1 MFSPVVPVLVLVYA
15 IRWSPLLIVYASWV
29 SLLII
34 VILAILKVC
43 LIFLIIFLLFLYI
56 FNLIWQKLHDCSALL
71 LLIVLLLCLVLFRP
85 VGRASYSHSRGGSI
99 CACRYG
105 GFRVVG
111 RLLGL
116 LGNLSP
122 LNSSRGTTT
131 LVVVPTTVPDVGL
144 IPILWGCSAALFPT
158 SQMSL
163 PCVVVFSLVVL
174 LALTLQCTRHG
185 SRFGPVLYSV
195 SRFNQL
201 NS

>member
-1 MFSPVVPVLVLVYA
+1 
-15 IRWSPLLIVYASWV
+15 
-29 SLLII
+29 
-34 VILAILKVC
+34 
-43 LIFLIIFLLFLYI
+43 
-56 FNLIWQKLHDCSALL
+56 
-71 LLIVLLLCLVLFRP
+71 

-195 SRFNQL
+195 SRSINL
-201 NS
+201 IPNPNPTSSRPLHLVIGKIKHPESIGKVSPA